1 MIIKL
6 YASIKEKLGKD
17 QIVIESDSLKNIEDI
32 INYFSKNFDIDIS
45 NCMFASDLNYVK
57 KDSKIKPNQEISVI
71 PPVSG
76 GSQNDLIEIKRD
88 QIIPENY
95 KTNKYKHN
103 GAELTFLGISRE
115 TNEGKKVKK
124 LFYECYEEMA
134 VSEIEKLIFSTKKK
148 YKIDYFVVVHRI
160 EEVPPGEISLLITI
174 ASEHRNQSLNA
185 MTEFIDI
192 FKQKVP
198 IWKKEIYEDS
208 SKWL

>member
-17 QIVIESDSLKNIEDI
+17 QIIIESDSLKNIEDI

-45 NCMFASDLNYVK
+45 NCMFASDLNYVN
-57 KDSKIKPNQEISVI
+57 KDFKIKPNQEISVI

-88 QIIPENY
+88 QIVPENY
-95 KTNKYKHN
+95 KTN
-103 GAELTFLGISRE
+103 TFLGISRE
-115 TNEGKKVKK
+115 TNEGKKVEK

-134 VSEIEKLIFSTKKK
+134 FSEIEKLIYATKEK
-148 YKIDYFVVVHRI
+148 YNIDYFVVVHRI

-185 MTEFIDI
+185 MSEFIDT
-192 FKQKVP
+192 FKEKVP

>member
-6 YASIKEKLGKD
+6 FASIKEKLGKD
-17 QIVIESDSLKNIEDI
+17 QIIIESDSLKNIEDI

-45 NCMFASDLNYVK
+45 NCMFASDLNYVN
-57 KDSKIKPNQEISVI
+57 KDFKIKPNQEISVI

-88 QIIPENY
+88 QIVPENY
-95 KTNKYKHN
+95 KTNKSKQN
-103 GAELTFLGISRE
+103 GAELTFLCISRE
-115 TNEGKKVKK
+115 TNEGKKVEK

-134 VSEIEKLIFSTKKK
+134 FSEIEKLIYATKEK
-148 YKIDYFVVVHRI
+148 YNIDYFVVVHRI

-185 MTEFIDI
+185 MSEFIDT
-192 FKQKVP
+192 FKEKVP